1 MSNYICGISCAYRQP
16 SGYCGITGGYET
28 CQYRLAHQPN
38 TVVGYVP
45 SIKKTNYD
53 SVVSKTPEELA
64 EWIGKVTAGGY
75 GMCAPGHYDCEGKD
89 SCAPCW
95 LEWLKQ
101 EDE

>member
-64 EWIGKVTAGGY
+64 EWIAGDVLNRTG
-75 GMCAPGHYDCEGKD
+75 GALVMATE
-89 SCAPCW
+89 AW
-95 LEWLKQ
+95 LDWLKQ
-101 EDE
+101 EGE